1 MSSRNILLNAVGKQD
16 EYININPE
24 TTYFK
29 DDYHTHTNFS
39 KVENIICSNCSQ
51 SDHIEY
57 NFNDLVI
64 FDIEKP
70 GDLLLNVKVEVI
82 LEGNH
87 WEDINNVVPQ
97 TMYALIEYV
106 ELVSDNKILQKL
118 SGHWMYIW
126 NQIYDPTNKNNIPI
140 HAYASQNNK
149 ICNNPIQYK
158 LMLNIPFWF
167 SQNPG
172 LALPL
177 WATQNERLFIRLK
190 LRKFNEITY
199 EADINKFKIKNIRL
213 ITEIIELDVDEKQ
226 KFQNTSLEYIIEQVE
241 FNNTI
246 DIVRNNKNKLKI
258 NLDQYPFVNEIIW
271 VFTGKCFQNCVYLP
285 NDYFNFWPCFN
296 GQPES
301 LNYTDHT
308 SHSGILLNGK
318 YLNPKLKASYY
329 RKIQR
334 YQYLSTSPDMDK
346 NIDPITEYGK
356 YNCIYSY
363 SFSLKPTQV
372 KSSGFLS
379 TEKFNS
385 INLNL
390 ELIPMNYNRN
400 LFIFQKRLNII
411 RIKDGYIN
419 FLNS

>member
-140 HAYASQNNK
+140 HAYASQK
-149 ICNNPIQYK
+149 
-158 LMLNIPFWF
+158 
-167 SQNPG
+167 
-172 LALPL
+172 
-177 WATQNERLFIRLK
+177 
-190 LRKFNEITY
+190 
-199 EADINKFKIKNIRL
+199 
-213 ITEIIELDVDEKQ
+213 
-226 KFQNTSLEYIIEQVE
+226 
-241 FNNTI
+241 
-246 DIVRNNKNKLKI
+246 
-258 NLDQYPFVNEIIW
+258 
-271 VFTGKCFQNCVYLP
+271 
-285 NDYFNFWPCFN
+285 
-296 GQPES
+296 
-301 LNYTDHT
+301 
-308 SHSGILLNGK
+308 
-318 YLNPKLKASYY
+318 
-329 RKIQR
+329 
-334 YQYLSTSPDMDK
+334 
-346 NIDPITEYGK
+346 
-356 YNCIYSY
+356 
-363 SFSLKPTQV
+363 
-372 KSSGFLS
+372 
-379 TEKFNS
+379 
-385 INLNL
+385 
-390 ELIPMNYNRN
+390 
-400 LFIFQKRLNII
+400 
-411 RIKDGYIN
+411 
-419 FLNS
+419 